1 MQYLFGA
8 TQITILAITSTFTW
22 KGNVLLVMVILPW
35 YLPRKLCAKYIQT
48 KTMKTCSNVAAG
60 VLLGFSMNTLLT
72 KEDTVLNSA
81 AENASIVV
89 YQFISLWDE
98 DI

>member
-1 MQYLFGA
+1 
-8 TQITILAITSTFTW
+8 
-22 KGNVLLVMVILPW
+22 
-35 YLPRKLCAKYIQT
+35 
-48 KTMKTCSNVAAG
+48 MKTCSNVAAG